1 MFPDF
6 FCGEDRNSDI
16 EDLNNLVFAV
26 RSLYESNNEADMC
39 DTLLN
44 EFCLSMSEKTNQF
57 ESINFHL
64 LRHLGWQAKNIGP
77 LFASS
82 ASMFESANHRVICPL
97 TGTVN
102 HCQLLVTR
110 YLRNK
115 LIEKLKVENDCL
127 ATFVHS
133 DKKKFDET
141 FSMKETEASR
151 SFASVNP
158 NCQIF
163 GRLHKKFYFTS
174 SVYSKARKADQ
185 FVAIKLDEIVIGELQ
200 FFYENDSGRAIC
212 LKVYKILRRL
222 RLLKE
227 RGSQS
232 NTIFGYIAEETEKL
246 IHVPLSTIACK
257 LFPIEFQET
266 LYFVTMLQHFEH
278 D

>member
-1 MFPDF
+1 M
-6 FCGEDRNSDI
+6 
-16 EDLNNLVFAV
+16 
-26 RSLYESNNEADMC
+26 
-39 DTLLN
+39 
-44 EFCLSMSEKTNQF
+44 
-57 ESINFHL
+57 
-64 LRHLGWQAKNIGP
+64 
-77 LFASS
+77 LF
-82 ASMFESANHRVICPL
+82 CPL

-200 FFYENDSGRAIC
+200 FFYENDNGRAIC
-212 LKVYKILRRL
+212 LKVYRILRRL

-232 NTIFGYIAEETEKL
+232 NTIFGYIAAHHRL
-246 IHVPLSTIACK
+246 QAFPDRISRNS
-257 LFPIEFQET
+257 LFCYNVAT
-266 LYFVTMLQHFEH
+266 L
-278 D
+278 